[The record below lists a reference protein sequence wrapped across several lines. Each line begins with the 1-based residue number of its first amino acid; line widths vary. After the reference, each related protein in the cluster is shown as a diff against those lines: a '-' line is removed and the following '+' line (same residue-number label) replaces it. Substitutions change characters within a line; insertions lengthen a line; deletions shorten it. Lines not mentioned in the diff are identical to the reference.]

1 MISVSSLLNGNFDD
15 YSKLFIEIPLLTYQ
29 KGLHMSPG
37 GRYLRAFTRVTWT
50 ESILFGFRLYFYF
63 DFYFCIR
70 LLNDKFLKFLI
81 SNSCL
86 MVSLPYLKQ
95 IPPRLSENCINLTI
109 KFEFLH

>member
-50 ESILFGFRLYFYF
+50 E
-63 DFYFCIR
+63 CQ
-70 LLNDKFLKFLI
+70 NATKKFSHLQKNI
-81 SNSCL
+81 
-86 MVSLPYLKQ
+86 
-95 IPPRLSENCINLTI
+95 T
-109 KFEFLH
+109 